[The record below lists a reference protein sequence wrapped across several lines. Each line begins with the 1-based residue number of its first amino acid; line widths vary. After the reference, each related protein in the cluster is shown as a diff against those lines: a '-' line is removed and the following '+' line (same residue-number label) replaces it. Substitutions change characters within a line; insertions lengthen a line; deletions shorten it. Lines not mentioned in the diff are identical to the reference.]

1 MSFCFEFR
9 LKNLTKVYFK
19 LIGNQKPQELG
30 GSDDHECFNR
40 LEILKTSQPVIVS
53 AFRRNSFFLFVYFFL
68 GGGGLTIESES
79 NFILLKVN

>member
-1 MSFCFEFR
+1 MGFCFEFR

-53 AFRRNSFFLFVYFFL
+53 AFRRNSFLGFFLLVCILFFL
-68 GGGGLTIESES
+68 GGGGA
-79 NFILLKVN
+79 NN